1 MLQGIIRV
9 SAIVLAVGIVLSG
22 SVALALPFS
31 GYDLSGA
38 SSAAGGSSPAN
49 SVFAGGGSGSG
60 ATGGGGSAPMANP
73 EPASLLL
80 LGSGLAGLGWL
91 RRRQTT

>member
-9 SAIVLAVGIVLSG
+9 SAVVLAVGIVLSG

-38 SSAAGGSSPAN
+38 SSAASGSSPAN
-49 SVFAGGGSGSG
+49 SVFVGGGGG
-60 ATGGGGSAPMANP
+60 GTTGGGGSAPMANP

-91 RRRQTT
+91 RRRQTP

>member
-1 MLQGIIRV
+1 MQGIVRM

-22 SVALALPFS
+22 SIALALPFS
-31 GYDLSGA
+31 GFDLSGA
-38 SSAAGGSSPAN
+38 AGGGSGASPAHF
-49 SVFAGGGSGSG
+49 VGGGSGSG
-60 ATGGGGSAPMANP
+60 GGGGSSPMVQP

-91 RRRQTT
+91 RRRQRT

>member
-1 MLQGIIRV
+1 MTRKLLTV
-9 SAIVLAVGIVLSG
+9 SLLVGAIVILG
-22 SVALALPFS
+22 SAMAFALPI
-31 GYDLSGA
+31 GA
-38 SSAAGGSSPAN
+38 GDFAGAGGPAATGSPAN
-49 SVFAGGGSGSG
+49 FVGGGDGSTG
-60 ATGGGGSAPMANP
+60 GGGGSAPMANP